1 MATSLDRGLKILEI
15 LARGKGP
22 VRFNELNEGLGGIS
36 RASLSRLLKDLI
48 ANGYVAKNSE
58 TGAYS
63 CGVRMAVFANIN
75 HKGLREYLLSTYGPK
90 LKEAAKKFNV
100 TIIMLEKVKDILLN
114 IHKEQPEY
122 SMFMQEVN
130 NINDNYH
137 EPWLLTL
144 GAFCPEVEA
153 KIKGKKYQQQLPG
166 IREKGYLYEDQ
177 TVRHQVRRFSF
188 PIFHNE
194 KIVGVIGVGGT
205 ILQIDD
211 NKAKKIIEFFVA
223 KN

>member
-1 MATSLDRGLKILEI
+1 MSTGLDRGLKILAI
-15 LARGKGP
+15 LARKNAP
-22 VRFNELNEGLGGIS
+22 VRFNELNEGLGDIS
-36 RASLSRLLKDLI
+36 RATLSRLLTSLI
-48 ANGYVAKNSE
+48 DSGHIEKHNE

-63 CGVRMAVFANIN
+63 CGSEMAVFANVN
-75 HKGLREYLLSTYGPK
+75 QKGLREILISKYGPK

-100 TIIMLEKVKDILLN
+100 TIIMLEKVKDILFN

-122 SMFMQEVN
+122 SMFMQEIN

-144 GAFCPEVEA
+144 AAYSPEVKA
-153 KIKGKKYQQQLPG
+153 KVTGKKHHRLIAE

-177 TVRHQVRRFSF
+177 TVRKQVRRFSF

-194 KIVGVIGVGGT
+194 KIAGIIGIGGT

-211 NKAKKIIEFFVA
+211 DRAKEIIEFFGT